1 LVSRVVPDDRF
12 DEEVARIAARLA
24 SGAPMPIRAIK
35 EAVRAQYWDGPDRAA
50 VIEERWAQK
59 ILASADAQEGM
70 GAFREKRMP
79 TFVGR

>member
-1 LVSRVVPDDRF
+1 
-12 DEEVARIAARLA
+12 
-24 SGAPMPIRAIK
+24 MPIRAIK

-70 GAFREKRMP
+70 AAFREKRKP
-79 TFVGR
+79 TFIGR